1 MFNNLSRREKILFLV
16 FFLGAWV
23 SGTLIFIRIDTI
35 YSTRLPASGGTLT
48 EGIVGTP
55 RFINPLLAISDA
67 DRDLTRIIY
76 AGLMRPDK
84 DGNFV
89 PQLAERYKVSDD
101 GLEYIFTLRDDLY
114 WHDGEKLT
122 TEDVAFTI
130 ELAKNPAIRSSKLA
144 NWEGVNVEILSDRE
158 IKFTLN
164 RPYAPFLGNT
174 ILGIMP
180 KHKWKDISPEAFS
193 LALLNTQPIGS
204 GPFKVDSVSK
214 NDSTGIITSYTLE
227 RFNRYRPQSA
237 YLNKVIFRFYQTE
250 EDLARALTNGAVE
263 AAGVEPDEIPKGS
276 KLIRIRL
283 PRVVGVF
290 FNQDKAPLLHDIEL
304 RKALSLATNRDRI
317 VQEVEHGYAT
327 PTSLPIPPGTFA
339 HASTLE
345 ELSYD
350 PSAARALLEGA
361 GYEDPDNDGLFEK
374 VSKKERTKVEFT
386 LATLQTPELTRVAEL
401 LAEMWRSAGVDIKI
415 ARYEPGDFE
424 QSVIRPRDY
433 DMLLFGQNMGY
444 DNNPYGFWH
453 ARQIKHPGSNIALY
467 ANTKVDGYLENAQT
481 TTSVEKREELYK
493 FFQQEITRDKPAVF
507 LYSPSYVYVVP
518 EKLMGIDF
526 SVISFPQER
535 FSNIESWSTNT
546 KSVWN
551 IFVR

>member
-1 MFNNLSRREKILFLV
+1 M
-16 FFLGAWV
+16 
-23 SGTLIFIRIDTI
+23 
-35 YSTRLPASGGTLT
+35 
-48 EGIVGTP
+48 
-55 RFINPLLAISDA
+55 
-67 DRDLTRIIY
+67 
-76 AGLMRPDK
+76 
-84 DGNFV
+84 
-89 PQLAERYKVSDD
+89 
-101 GLEYIFTLRDDLY
+101 
-114 WHDGEKLT
+114 
-122 TEDVAFTI
+122 
-130 ELAKNPAIRSSKLA
+130 
-144 NWEGVNVEILSDRE
+144 
-158 IKFTLN
+158 
-164 RPYAPFLGNT
+164 
-174 ILGIMP
+174 
-180 KHKWKDISPEAFS
+180 
-193 LALLNTQPIGS
+193 
-204 GPFKVDSVSK
+204 
-214 NDSTGIITSYTLE
+214 
-227 RFNRYRPQSA
+227 
-237 YLNKVIFRFYQTE
+237 
-250 EDLARALTNGAVE
+250 
-263 AAGVEPDEIPKGS
+263 
-276 KLIRIRL
+276 
-283 PRVVGVF
+283 GVF